1 MTTEDIIGALG
12 FGLTLIAY
20 FLSVFSMIKRDGA
33 LFYWMNILGSGI
45 ACFASILI
53 QFWPF
58 IILEGTWVIISIIGL
73 VKSIKKP
80 QETS

>member
-12 FGLTLIAY
+12 VGLTLIAY

>member
-1 MTTEDIIGALG
+1 MNTNDIIGAIG
-12 FGLTLIAY
+12 VGITLIAY
-20 FLSVFSMIKRDGA
+20 FLSVFSIIQRDGA

-73 VKSIKKP
+73 LKSIKKP
-80 QETS
+80 QELT

>member
-12 FGLTLIAY
+12 VGLTLIAY

-58 IILEGTWVIISIIGL
+58 IILEGTWVIISVIGL
-73 VKSIKKP
+73 LKSIKKP
-80 QETS
+80 QEIS